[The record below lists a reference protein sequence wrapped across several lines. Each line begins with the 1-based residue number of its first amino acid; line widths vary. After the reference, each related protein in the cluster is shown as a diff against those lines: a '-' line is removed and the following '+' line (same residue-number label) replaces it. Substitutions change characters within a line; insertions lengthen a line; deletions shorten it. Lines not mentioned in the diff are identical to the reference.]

1 MRNSITRIVFLLTGV
16 LGLTLLLVMTP
27 PAAAS
32 HPPDTPQ
39 AQSPPAHAPWRL
51 AYYEGGPH
59 GNYHDYLEATIRGLI
74 ALGWIEPV
82 ELPSSEADARTLW
95 SWLAQ
100 NVKSQYLTFLDDAY
114 YSADWEQDSRE
125 KIRADI
131 IDRMNRRKDI
141 DLVFAMGTWAGQ
153 DLANNRHHTPIF
165 VISASDPIQSG
176 IIKSAEDSG
185 YDHVFA
191 RVSPQRY
198 EKQLRVFHEAVGFKR
213 LGVAYE
219 DSVDGRAYA
228 SLENIEKVARE
239 NRFKVVSCYT
249 LSDIPDNSKAVESVL
264 SCIDKLA
271 PEVDALYI
279 TMQGGVNER
288 SIPKIVKIANKH
300 KLPTFSQLGSEEV
313 KYGVLMSM
321 SRPDFESVG
330 NYLASCLGQVI
341 NGVSPRALKQ
351 LFEEKTNISLNL
363 KTAEVIGI
371 YLRADWLAAAD
382 EIYREIQVPD

>member
-1 MRNSITRIVFLLTGV
+1 MRNSIIRIVFLFTGAP
-16 LGLTLLLVMTP
+16 GFALLLALTP

-39 AQSPPAHAPWRL
+39 TQNPPAHTPWRL

-59 GNYHDYLEATIRGLI
+59 DNYHDYLEATIRGLM
-74 ALGWIEPV
+74 ALGWIEQA
-82 ELPSSEADARTLW
+82 ELPSSEVDASTLW
-95 SWLAQ
+95 NWLAQ
-100 NVKSQYLTFLDDAY
+100 NAKSQYLTFLSDAY
-114 YSADWEQDSRE
+114 YSADWEQQSRE
-125 KIRADI
+125 KIRTDI

-153 DLANNRHHTPIF
+153 DLANNRHHTPVF
-165 VISASDPIQSG
+165 VMSASDPIQSG

-219 DSVDGRAYA
+219 NSVDGRAYA
-228 SLENIEKVARE
+228 ALENIQKVAGE

-249 LSDIPDNSKAVESVL
+249 LSDIPDNSKAVESVV

-288 SIPKIVKIANKH
+288 SIPTIVKIANKH

-321 SRPDFESVG
+321 SRPDFESIG
-330 NYLASCLGQVI
+330 DYLASCLGQVI
-341 NGVSPRALKQ
+341 NGASPRALKQ